1 MNEANAIIKRVFDI
15 VISIIALFVLF
26 PVILISW
33 LVASIELKT
42 NGLFFQTR
50 IGKSGIPFKVV
61 KIKTMKNVNGINTT
75 VTSSTDSRI
84 SKSGLFFRKT
94 KIDELPQL
102 WNVVKGDMS
111 LVGPRPDVPGFAD
124 ELIGDDKLIL
134 TIRPGITG
142 PASIYYK
149 NEEELLALQAD
160 PEHYNKF
167 VIYPHKV
174 LINKQYITDWTLI
187 GDIKIIIK
195 TII

>member
-15 VISIIALFVLF
+15 VISIIALFFLF

-33 LVASIELKT
+33 LVASIELKK

-174 LINKQYITDWTLI
+174 LINKKYITDWTLI
-187 GDIKIIIK
+187 GDMKIIIK